1 MELEINVFFM
11 LVDVEY
17 HVKGNCCAVCHTT
30 TILMALR
37 SCKQHLCCPGCRVRR
52 YSITSKVKYAD
63 DMSQVLPRLSIVDM
77 LPHVRDVCAEPSI
90 VSSFDSSSK
99 EESNSL
105 DSRPGAN

>member
-1 MELEINVFFM
+1 MKHGMSCGRCTFASMELEINVFFM

-52 YSITSKVKYAD
+52 YLSKVKYTD

-77 LPHVRDVCAEPSI
+77 LPHVRDVCRTFHRQFI
-90 VSSFDSSSK
+90 RQFQ
-99 EESNSL
+99 
-105 DSRPGAN
+105 